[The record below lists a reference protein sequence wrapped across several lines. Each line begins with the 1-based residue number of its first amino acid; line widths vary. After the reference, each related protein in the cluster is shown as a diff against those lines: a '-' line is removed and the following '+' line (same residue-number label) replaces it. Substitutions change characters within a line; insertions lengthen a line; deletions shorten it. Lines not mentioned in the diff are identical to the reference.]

1 MTPRAG
7 LSARGTGRTARLAW
21 GPMQGETA
29 QRRYVR
35 ALMGVVAA
43 SACFYPLLL
52 SAVELGFAQLLRADA
67 VAVTLWLL
75 LAVACS
81 VALVGAVRWGAAR
94 RVLSLWLLLG
104 LVPPA
109 AYELW
114 LVWPQLTS

>member
-1 MTPRAG
+1 
-7 LSARGTGRTARLAW
+7 
-21 GPMQGETA
+21 MQGQAA

-43 SACFYPLLL
+43 SACLYPLLL
-52 SAVELGFAQLLRADA
+52 CAIEVGLAQLLWSDALA
-67 VAVTLWLL
+67 VALWLS

-94 RVLSLWLLLG
+94 RVLSVWLLLG
-104 LVPPA
+104 LAPPG